1 MNLNATIL
9 GQIVTFAILVWLTL
23 KFVWPPLVEAM
34 RERREKIAEG
44 LAAAEKG
51 NKALEEA
58 STETERLIR
67 EAREQSSEII
77 AQANRRSTEMIEEA
91 KAEARREGE
100 RLLENARAQIEQDVA
115 RARAELRQEVAELT
129 VLGAGRI
136 LGREVDAKAHGE
148 LLDRLAKEL

>member
-9 GQIVTFAILVWLTL
+9 IQMVSFGLLVWLTL

-51 NKALEEA
+51 SKQLEEA
-58 STETERLIR
+58 SAETERLIR
-67 EAREQSSEII
+67 EAREQASEII
-77 AQANRRSTEMIEEA
+77 AQANRRSTEMIEES
-91 KAEARREGE
+91 KADARREGE
-100 RLLENARAQIEQDVA
+100 RLLENARAQIDQDVA

-129 VLGAGRI
+129 ALGAGQI

-148 LLDRLAKEL
+148 LLDRLAGEL

>member
-9 GQIVTFAILVWLTL
+9 GQMVSFAILVWLTL

-67 EAREQSSEII
+67 EAREQASEII
-77 AQANRRSTEMIEEA
+77 AQANRRSTEMVEEA
-91 KAEARREGE
+91 KTEARREGE
-100 RLLENARAQIEQDVA
+100 RLLENARAQMEQDVA

-129 VLGAGRI
+129 VMGAGQI

>member
-9 GQIVTFAILVWLTL
+9 IQMVSFAILVWLTL

-51 NKALEEA
+51 NQQLEDA
-58 STETERLIR
+58 SAETDRLIR
-67 EAREQSSEII
+67 EAREQASDII
-77 AQANRRSTEMIEEA
+77 AQANRRSTEMIEDA
-91 KAEARREGE
+91 KADARREGE
-100 RLLENARAQIEQDVA
+100 RLLENARSQIDQDVA
-115 RARAELRQEVAELT
+115 RARAELRQELAELT
-129 VLGAGRI
+129 AMGASQI

-148 LLDRLAKEL
+148 MLDRLANQL

>member
-1 MNLNATIL
+1 VNLNATIL
-9 GQIVTFAILVWLTL
+9 GQMVSFALLVWLTL

-51 NKALEEA
+51 SKQLEEA
-58 STETERLIR
+58 SAETDRLIR
-67 EAREQSSEII
+67 EAREQASEII

-91 KAEARREGE
+91 KADARREGE
-100 RLLENARAQIEQDVA
+100 RLLENARSQIDQDLG
-115 RARAELRQEVAELT
+115 RARAELRQEVAELV
-129 VLGAGRI
+129 VLGAGQI

-148 LLDRLAKEL
+148 LLDRLSGQL